1 MALTNDTVIAKVIAA
16 QLVVAYR
23 EARIFSQRV
32 NNTWRNALNAGG
44 NEVII
49 NRPVAGSVADYTT
62 STTITY
68 NQVADVN
75 KDALTLQLGG
85 TGGIGKGGAVKYWH
99 VKFDDLN
106 RAVTGRDLL
115 STAVVEYGQALAN
128 QVDDD
133 VRSVML
139 ATGGATSIGSELTID
154 LDAIAGTD
162 NGFDHFGLEQ
172 IHKAMDWKRVP
183 RQGRW
188 LIIGPALAEALQ
200 KTVLSNSVL
209 MSTPQQGSLANGR
222 IGSLGGFTL
231 YMADPKHSKFT
242 AKSGAKDPFYSETL
256 IAGSDSATAFIDRI
270 RKQERMRLESSFADV
285 VRGLYEYNA
294 KVLFPERLYKR
305 SYKIEGAGVTN
316 LGLPAAIPAS

>member
-16 QLVVAYR
+16 QLVTAYR
-23 EARIFSQRV
+23 ERRIFAQRV
-32 NNTWRNALNAGG
+32 NNTWRNALRGGG

-49 NRPVAGSVADYTT
+49 NRPVPGSVADYTT

-68 NQVADVN
+68 NQAADVN

-99 VKFDDLN
+99 VMFDDLN
-106 RAVTGRDLL
+106 RAVTGRNLL
-115 STAVVEYGQALAN
+115 ASSVVEYGEALAN

-139 ATGGATSIGSELTID
+139 GTGGATTIGGEITID
-154 LDAIAGTD
+154 LDAIAASTSGLD
-162 NGFDHFGLEQ
+162 LLGLEQ

-183 RQGRW
+183 REGRW
-188 LIIGPALAEALQ
+188 IIIGPAMAEAIQ
-200 KTVLSNSVL
+200 KVVLSSEVL
-209 MSTPQQGSLANGR
+209 LSTSQQGSLANGR
-222 IGSLGGFTL
+222 IGAMGGFTV
-231 YMADPKHSKFT
+231 YMADPKHSTFT
-242 AKSGAKDPFYSETL
+242 AKSGAKDPFYTETL
-256 IAGSDSATAFIDRI
+256 LAGSDSATAFIDRI
-270 RKQERMRLESSFADV
+270 RKTERLRLESSFADA

-294 KVLFPERLYKR
+294 KVLFPDRLYKR

-316 LGLPAAIPAS
+316 LSLPAKIVGS